1 MKYKLE
7 NHITIIDNKKTTFYS
22 IKNVGLIKRQSIN
35 IIEEWIKILERSLRN
50 I

>member
-7 NHITIIDNKKTTFYS
+7 NHVTIIDNKKTTFYS
-22 IKNVGLIKRQSIN
+22 IKNVGFIKRQSIN
-35 IIEEWIKILERSLRN
+35 VIEEWIELLERSLRN